1 MLSVAATHENT
12 TMSYSVNTTSTLV
25 VMVGATVSIVTLELL
40 EFDAAL
46 ELVVDIEDVLDWLD
60 DI

>member
-1 MLSVAATHENT
+1 MSVAATHENT
-12 TMSYSVNTTSTLV
+12 TRSYPVNTTSTLV
-25 VMVGATVSIVTLELL
+25 AMVGATVSIVTLEVL
-40 EFDAAL
+40 EFDAVL

>member
-1 MLSVAATHENT
+1 
-12 TMSYSVNTTSTLV
+12 
-25 VMVGATVSIVTLELL
+25 MVGATVSIVTLELL